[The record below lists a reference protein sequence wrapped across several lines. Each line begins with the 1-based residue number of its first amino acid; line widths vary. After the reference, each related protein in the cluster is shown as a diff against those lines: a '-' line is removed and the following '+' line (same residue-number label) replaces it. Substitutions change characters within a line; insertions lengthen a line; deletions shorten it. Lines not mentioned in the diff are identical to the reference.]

1 MSILSENDH
10 LSTFGLAGPWAQ
22 ELNRTKVARKDIA
35 VLMNDVFISVKLVY
49 LSAKLTKI
57 IFAAILSQVFFAD
70 CQIFHTFAVPYG
82 NRKVGRVVD
91 GGSLENC

>member
-57 IFAAILSQVFFAD
+57 IFAAILSQDFFCRLTD
-70 CQIFHTFAVPYG
+70 FSYICSPVW
-82 NRKVGRVVD
+82 
-91 GGSLENC
+91 E